1 MSRSGVSRRAVLTV
15 LPAAALAGCARPPIV
30 ITSPTA
36 RPAGSVGERFAQIM
50 EAYAATTRNLGVAV
64 RDLRDGTDLDF
75 NAGYASQSASM
86 AKVMIVAMA
95 LRRARAEG
103 GELSFEQLG
112 WASRAVTVSDN
123 DSADALWE
131 YAGGPDAYTAL
142 ASDLEL
148 PDTHADPRSTFWSW
162 TWTTPADQ
170 RLLLRRLLEGTPVL
184 TDPDRLYLLDLMGRV
199 DASQRWGVGHPT
211 RQDATASDV
220 KARMKNGWVEFR
232 STDGLWAVNS
242 MGYVKGAGREYAA
255 ALMCRVESFEKG
267 RRLLDAIGGELFGLL
282 G

>member
-1 MSRSGVSRRAVLTV
+1 MSRSGVSRRALLAGVG
-15 LPAAALAGCARPPIV
+15 AASLAGCARPPIV
-30 ITSPTA
+30 ITTPTV
-36 RPAGSVGERFAQIM
+36 RPSGALSDRFAQIM
-50 EAYAATTRNLGVAV
+50 AAFGETTDDLGVAV
-64 RDLRDGTDLDF
+64 RDLRDGTTLDF

-95 LRRARAEG
+95 LRRARADG
-103 GELSFEQLG
+103 TSLTFEQLG
-112 WASRAVTVSDN
+112 WASRAITVSDN
-123 DSADALWE
+123 DSADALWGF
-131 YAGGPDAYTAL
+131 AGGPDAYTAL
-142 ASDLEL
+142 ARELDL

-170 RLLLRRLLEGTPVL
+170 RLLLRRLLEGTPAL
-184 TDPDRLYLLDLMGRV
+184 SDPDRLYLLDLMGRV

-232 STDGLWAVNS
+232 STDGRWAVNS
-242 MGYVKGAGREYAA
+242 MGYVKGAGREYTAA
-255 ALMCRVESFEKG
+255 MMCRVESFEKG
-267 RRLLDAIGGELFGLL
+267 RRLLDAIGGELFALL

>member
-1 MSRSGVSRRAVLTV
+1 MSRSGVSRRALLAG

-30 ITSPTA
+30 ITTPTA
-36 RPAGSVGERFAQIM
+36 RPTGSLGEQFEQVMTAFAG
-50 EAYAATTRNLGVAV
+50 TTPNLGVAV
-64 RDLRDGTDLDF
+64 RDLRDDTDLGF

-86 AKVMIVAMA
+86 AKVMIVGMA

-103 GELSFEQLG
+103 GDLSFENFG
-112 WASRAVTVSDN
+112 HASRAITVSDN

-131 YAGGPDAYTAL
+131 YAGGPDAYTAFAREL
-142 ASDLEL
+142 GL
-148 PDTHADPRSTFWSW
+148 PDTHRDPERTFWSW

-170 RLLLRRLLEGTPVL
+170 RLLLRRLRDGTPALADV
-184 TDPDRLYLLDLMGRV
+184 DRLYLLDLMGRV

-211 RQDATASDV
+211 RQDATASRV

-232 STDGLWAVNS
+232 SSDGLWAVNS
-242 MGYVKGAGREYAA
+242 MGHVTGAGRDYDAA
-255 ALMCRVESFEKG
+255 MMCRVESFEKG
-267 RRLLDAIGGELFGLL
+267 RRLLDAIGAELFDLL